1 MEYYSAIKKK
11 NKIMPFAAIWTN
23 QEIVILSEEPQ
34 TSENALMASSSLEP
48 TKETYQFPQGSPG
61 DVSMH

>member
-1 MEYYSAIKKK
+1 
-11 NKIMPFAAIWTN
+11 MPFAAIWTN

-61 DVSMH
+61 DMSMH

>member
-1 MEYYSAIKKK
+1 MEYYSAIKK
-11 NKIMPFAAIWTN
+11 NNAICSNMDKPRDCHTEWST
-23 QEIVILSEEPQ
+23 Q